1 MTRRMPMSPVS
12 QSRTG
17 LRLHRVLIPLLLL
30 LGAIL
35 LVSSRQRGSE
45 AAGRTAAPRVVP
57 PVSAQNEC
65 KRFQIKPGYI
75 NVDKG
80 APLGD
85 YGDAPDG
92 GHYTFPPG
100 LPVNTFFPTLFIHQG
115 AYTVNTSQEWLGPRV
130 SRERGAT
137 DPFDPDGRPNLLI
150 YPSATRFAANLDCYD
165 DSKPRLEAK
174 NGANFYANVSVT
186 APAAKVVH
194 YINVV
199 ADLNINGRWDVARGN
214 KEWVV
219 RNCRFVTTPTMK
231 RIQCPIVINNSLSPS
246 FTAGHV
252 VPLSAGPPA
261 CPRNVWYRVLLTR
274 SPITNTTIPGPW
286 LGWDGRGPKQG
297 FAFGEVEDYHCQPSD
312 IRPTATPTR
321 VKATATGTP
330 TKQPTATATAT
341 PPCVNTAGTVGC
353 TPTPSA
359 TPDCRGVNGQPGCTP
374 TPSPTATCV
383 PTTGAKVC
391 APTATVTATSSA
403 TVACGP
409 NAAGV
414 PSCTATPTA
423 TPTCVAVPGTTLC
436 APSATPT
443 CTTPSTAPGCQST
456 ATPTATIP
464 AKPTATATATVT
476 ATATCSPNSA
486 TGGCKPTA

>member
-1 MTRRMPMSPVS
+1 MLMSPVS
-12 QSRTG
+12 RSRTG
-17 LRLHRVLIPLLLL
+17 LRLRRVLIPILLL
-30 LGAIL
+30 LGVIL

-45 AAGRTAAPRVVP
+45 AAGRAAGPRVTP
-57 PVSAQNEC
+57 PISAQTDC
-65 KRFQIKPGYI
+65 KQFQIKPGYR

-92 GHYTFPPG
+92 GHYTYPAG

-137 DPFDPDGRPNLLI
+137 DPADPDGRPNLLI
-150 YPSATRFAANLDCYD
+150 YPPGTRFAANLDCYD

-174 NGANFYANVSVT
+174 KGGSFYANVSVT

-199 ADLNINGRWDVARGN
+199 ADLNLSGRWDVARGP

-219 RNCRFVTTPTMK
+219 RNCRFLTTPTMK
-231 RIQCPIVINNSLSPS
+231 RIQCPIVINNSLVPS
-246 FTAGHV
+246 FTAGHI
-252 VPLSAGPPA
+252 VPLSAGPQA
-261 CPRNVWYRVLLTR
+261 CPRNVWFRVLLTR
-274 SPITNTTIPGPW
+274 SPITNSTIPGPW

-297 FAFGEVEDYHCQPSD
+297 FSFGEVEDYHCQPSD
-312 IRPTATPTR
+312 IRPTPTPTR
-321 VKATATGTP
+321 GKPTVTKTP
-330 TKQPTATATAT
+330 TKRPTATFTATAT
-341 PPCVNTAGTVGC
+341 PSATVSCVNSAGVLNC

-359 TPDCRGVNGQPGCTP
+359 TPNCPGVNGQPGCTP
-374 TPSPTATCV
+374 TPSPTAT
-383 PTTGAKVC
+383 
-391 APTATVTATSSA
+391 SS
-403 TVACGP
+403 CGP
-409 NAAGV
+409 NAAGL
-414 PSCTATPTA
+414 PGCTATPTA
-423 TPTCVAVPGTTLC
+423 TATCVAVPGTNLC

-443 CTTPSTAPGCQST
+443 CTAPSTAPGCQ
-456 ATPTATIP
+456 PTATV
-464 AKPTATATATVT
+464 TATATTKAIPTSTATVT
-476 ATATCSPNSA
+476 ATATCSPNSV